1 MPKISIFGYYGQGN
15 AGDEAILAA
24 LSQGIKKKIPNA
36 KICAYSANPEKTRKD
51 HNIYS
56 FYFFSLKKLEFLK
69 KLFNKRAF
77 SRISS
82 FINFL
87 TSDLI
92 IIGGGG
98 LYCDQPATN
107 KWMLY
112 YVDLIKFSSLFNKK
126 IILIGVSVGPLY
138 HQESKE
144 AICNAFKFANAIS
157 VRDAL
162 SKELLCECGLD
173 AERIS
178 IIPDLV
184 YTLESAPKKI
194 IDAILLQENMR
205 TNNKSVAMTPC
216 YYNESTPGWT
226 EQYARMCSRILEETS
241 LDIWLVPMQRGKGH
255 DDHTAATNIFNSLS
269 PALQARVKVL
279 QGLYSATEIQGII
292 QQADYVIAERLH
304 GSIMAINTRRP
315 LRAIAYKP
323 KVTGV
328 LAHAKLSKNIITM
341 DEFLSNALPQNV
353 FELFNE
359 APDQSGMNDI
369 RHEANQNFALI
380 ERVLNQVSAIDLPTN
395 KQEPGKS

>member
-1 MPKISIFGYYGQGN
+1 
-15 AGDEAILAA
+15 
-24 LSQGIKKKIPNA
+24 
-36 KICAYSANPEKTRKD
+36 
-51 HNIYS
+51 
-56 FYFFSLKKLEFLK
+56 
-69 KLFNKRAF
+69 
-77 SRISS
+77 
-82 FINFL
+82 
-87 TSDLI
+87 
-92 IIGGGG
+92 
-98 LYCDQPATN
+98 
-107 KWMLY
+107 
-112 YVDLIKFSSLFNKK
+112 
-126 IILIGVSVGPLY
+126 LIGVSVGPLY

-369 RHEANQNFALI
+369 RHEANQNLSKGYLI
-380 ERVLNQVSAIDLPTN
+380 KSVLLIYRRTSRSLASHERR
-395 KQEPGKS
+395 

>member
-24 LSQGIKKKIPNA
+24 LTQGIKRKTPNV
-36 KICAYSANPEKTRKD
+36 KICAYSAKPEKTRKD
-51 HNIYS
+51 HNIHS
-56 FYFFSLKKLEFLK
+56 FYFFSLKKMEFLR
-69 KLFNKRAF
+69 KLL
-77 SRISS
+77 SRRGLSLVGS

-98 LYCDQPATN
+98 LYCDQPTTN

-112 YVDLIKFSSLFNKK
+112 YVDLIKLSSFFNKK
-126 IILIGVSVGPLY
+126 VMLIGISVGPL
-138 HQESKE
+138 HHRESKE
-144 AICNAFKFANAIS
+144 AICDGFKYAHTIS

-173 AERIS
+173 PERIS
-178 IIPDLV
+178 VVPDLV
-184 YTLESAPKKI
+184 YTLESSPKNS
-194 IDAILLQENMR
+194 IDTILLQENMR
-205 TNNKSVAMTPC
+205 THNKSVAMTPC
-216 YYNESTPGWT
+216 YYNESTPGWM
-226 EQYARMCSRILEETS
+226 EQYTRLCSRIIEDTS
-241 LDIWLVPMQRGKGH
+241 LDIWLIPMQRGSSH
-255 DDHTAATNIFNSLS
+255 DDLSAATNIFNTLS
-269 PALQARVKVL
+269 PASQARVKIL

-304 GSIMAINTRRP
+304 GSIMAINTCRP

-328 LAHAKLSKNIITM
+328 LAHANLSKNIITM
-341 DEFLSNALPQNV
+341 DEFLSNNLPQNM

-359 APDQSGMNDI
+359 VPDQSSMNEI
-369 RHEANQNFALI
+369 QHEANRNFALI
-380 ERVLNQVSAIDLPTN
+380 ERGLNQVSAIDLPMN
-395 KQEPGKS
+395 KQEPDKP